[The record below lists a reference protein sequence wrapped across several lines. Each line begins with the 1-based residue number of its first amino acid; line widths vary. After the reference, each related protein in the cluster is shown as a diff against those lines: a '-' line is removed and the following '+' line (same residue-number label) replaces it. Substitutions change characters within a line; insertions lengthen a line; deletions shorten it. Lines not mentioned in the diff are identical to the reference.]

1 MFTRRGNKR
10 KREEAEKMVKIIDK
24 IRQAPKTQPFFSF
37 EFFPPKTE
45 AGVENLYLR
54 MDRMT
59 GLQPMFVDI
68 TWGAGG
74 STKVSCISV
83 SLYIPV

>member
-1 MFTRRGNKR
+1 MVRIT
-10 KREEAEKMVKIIDK
+10 EKIKKATAAQDVY
-24 IRQAPKTQPFFSF
+24 FSF

-59 GLQPMFVDI
+59 LLQPMFIDV
-68 TWGAGG
+68 TWGLFLI
-74 STKVSCISV
+74 SICIYRYLV
-83 SLYIPV
+83 